1 MSDYCKRN
9 RFSSKKY
16 LGDMRGEDFFQ
27 TVANQ
32 KQELP
37 LAAIFV
43 GGKERNGE
51 TL

>member
-1 MSDYCKRN
+1 LYAQILNKLPLI
-9 RFSSKKY
+9 FITK
-16 LGDMRGEDFFQ
+16 GVAVVV

-43 GGKERNGE
+43 GGTERNGE